1 MKKNLLRVCLVGV
14 AMVSLVFTSCESD
27 VSQAP
32 EQTNEFDMVKI
43 YNHAQSLGY
52 KESDLKIDVFL
63 FPDGTTEPRLYLQD
77 DTVFTEAEFLDY
89 KPTGLG
95 KQYRTNN
102 LVSAANSTIDIIG
115 FTSGS
120 QGISSM
126 QQTAL
131 RNAVAN
137 FNNLSGSTLRFRL
150 TFGTAWQDKEIVI
163 YRNPNNSGDGGSAGF
178 PSGGLPFKLN
188 QIFAGMDDETVDANE
203 HVMTHEIGHSIG
215 LRHSD
220 WFSRQSCGQSG
231 ESAGSAGAIHIS
243 GTPTGFD
250 ASSLMN
256 ACWPRGTNG
265 EFNTNDR
272 TAIQTIY

>member
-1 MKKNLLRVCLVGV
+1 MKKNFLRVCLVGM
-14 AMVSLVFTSCESD
+14 ATVSLVFTACESD
-27 VSQAP
+27 VEPAP
-32 EQTNEFDMVKI
+32 EQTKKFDMVKV
-43 YNHAQSLGY
+43 YSHAQTLGY
-52 KESDLKIDVFL
+52 RERDISIDNFL
-63 FPDGTTEPRLYLQD
+63 FPDGTTEPRIYLEGD
-77 DTVFTEAEFLDY
+77 AAFTEREFINFT
-89 KPTGLG
+89 PAGLE

-102 LVSAANSTIDIIG
+102 LVSSANRTMDIIG
-115 FTSGS
+115 FTGGT
-120 QGISSM
+120 QGLSSM

-150 TFGTAWQDKEIVI
+150 TFGTAWEDKEIVV
-163 YRNPNNSGDGGSAGF
+163 YRNPSNPGDGGVAGF
-178 PSGGLPFKLN
+178 PSGGLPFKFS
-188 QIFAGMDDETVDANE
+188 QIYAGMDNETVDANE

-231 ESAGSAGAIHIS
+231 EGAGADGAIHIA

-256 ACWPRGTNG
+256 ACWPLGTNG

-272 TAIQTIY
+272 NAIQRIY